1 MGDGVETPGENEGNN
16 TTLVELKRG
25 RMWKDRVENLEN
37 DNFERN
43 QYARDR
49 ARVIHS
55 AFFRRLQG
63 KTQVLGLGESDFY
76 RTRLTHSLEVAQLGS
91 GLVEFLND
99 KYKNEPLKTGSL
111 PDKDLIEAI
120 GLAHD
125 IGHPPFGH
133 GGEVALN
140 YSMREHGGFEGNAQ
154 TLRICTELGEYSSDA
169 GLNLTKRTLLG
180 LVKYPAT
187 YSQAVNNRIYCGENR
202 KNIDHYKPPKCIYD
216 SNTSSLEWI
225 LSNLNIEQ
233 KKIFSSLE
241 KKENKHSKTKYKSV
255 DCSIM
260 EIADDIA
267 YGVHDLE
274 DAIALGLVS
283 ISSWNSEVLD
293 PIKGLPEKYSLEAKI
308 QNLTKNLFSG
318 ENRNR
323 KKAIGEL
330 VNHFITSSI
339 ISNHNIF
346 PDYIYDLS
354 ASIDIKARASLDL
367 LQSFI
372 RKNVISS
379 PEVQTLEYKGQQMII
394 DLFDAIANNPN
405 RLLPLKY
412 REKYTERDEDLRVIC
427 DYLSGTTDDYATRLY
442 HKIFTPSSGSIF
454 DRL

>member
-1 MGDGVETPGENEGNN
+1 
-16 TTLVELKRG
+16 
-25 RMWKDRVENLEN
+25 MWKDRLENVDN
-37 DNFERN
+37 DNFDRD

-91 GLVEFLND
+91 GLVEFLNS
-99 KYKNEPLKTGSL
+99 KYKKEFDKIESL
-111 PDKDLIEAI
+111 PNKDLIEAI

-140 YSMREHGGFEGNAQ
+140 YSMRNSGGFEGNAQ
-154 TLRICTELGEYSSDA
+154 TLRICTELGEYSSEA
-169 GLNLTKRTLLG
+169 GLNLTRRTLLG
-180 LVKYPAT
+180 VLKYPTT
-187 YSQAVNNRIYCGENR
+187 YSVAVNTDVYSGEGR
-202 KNIDHYKPPKCIYD
+202 KNIDGYKPPKCVFD
-216 SNTSSLEWI
+216 SDLLSLDWI
-225 LSNLNIEQ
+225 LKNLNSEERQ
-233 KKIFSSLE
+233 FFSSIE
-241 KKENKHSKTKYKSV
+241 RCEGKHNKTKYKSI

-274 DAIALGLVS
+274 DAIALGLVTQ
-283 ISSWNSEVLD
+283 SSWSSEVLG
-293 PIKGLPEKYSLEAKI
+293 PIKSFSGKYSLESKI
-308 QNLTKNLFSG
+308 EDLTVDLFSG
-318 ENRNR
+318 VNRRR

-330 VNHFITSSI
+330 VNHFITASV
-339 ISNHNIF
+339 ISTNGAF
-346 PDYIYDLS
+346 SDRIYEFV
-354 ASIDIKARASLDL
+354 ATINTEARASLDL
-367 LQSFI
+367 LQEFI
-372 RKNVISS
+372 HRNVILT

-394 DLFDAIANNPN
+394 DLFDAIANNPL

-412 REKYTERDEDLRVIC
+412 RERYKESSSSLRVIC